1 MGGHSPQ
8 KIVAYIKYIISKDY
22 RVKDNVKPSGKR
34 GYIDEENF
42 LTEWYEMDRWSND
55 AVMWFINKAQVR
67 NLKDEQGT
75 E

>member
-34 GYIDEENF
+34 GYIDEEN
-42 LTEWYEMDRWSND
+42 
-55 AVMWFINKAQVR
+55 
-67 NLKDEQGT
+67 G
-75 E
+75 